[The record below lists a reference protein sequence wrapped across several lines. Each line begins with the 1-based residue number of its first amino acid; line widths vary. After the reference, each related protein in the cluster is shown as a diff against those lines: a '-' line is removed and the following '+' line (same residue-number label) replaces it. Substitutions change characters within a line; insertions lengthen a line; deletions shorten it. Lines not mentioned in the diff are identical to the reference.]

1 MTISKYY
8 KYYLTLHEHPKCKLL
23 HFIGQVVTLLFMAT
37 ILYNSYW
44 YLIIIVPFVIY
55 PFAWSGHYFLEK
67 NKPAAFNEPIKA
79 KISDWIM
86 FKDIILGRFRIW

>member
-23 HFIGQVVTLLFMAT
+23 HFIGQVVTLLFMAI

-44 YLIIIVPFVIY
+44 YLVIIVPFVIY
-55 PFAWSGHYFLEK
+55 PFAWSGHYFFEK